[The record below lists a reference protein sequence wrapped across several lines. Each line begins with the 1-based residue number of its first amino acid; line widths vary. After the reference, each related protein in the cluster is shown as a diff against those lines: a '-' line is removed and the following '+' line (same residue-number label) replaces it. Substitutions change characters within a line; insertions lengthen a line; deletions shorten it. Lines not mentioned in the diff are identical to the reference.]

1 MSVLRLFTFSMAA
14 LLVSAS
20 AMAAELR
27 VGLKSEPSSIDPH
40 YHNLGPNNAF
50 STQIFSSLVGSDE
63 NQQHYPD
70 LAVSWKP
77 INDTTWEF
85 KLRKGVKWHD
95 GSDFTADDVMFTVER
110 AQNVPNSPSSFVT
123 YLKGKTFEKID
134 SHTIHIKT
142 EKPYPLMPNDMTT
155 VKIVSKNAGMGAAT
169 EDYNSGKAAIGTG
182 PYKFVEWVPGD
193 RIILVANPDY
203 FGDKPKFDKLIFKP
217 MKAGPARISALLAGD
232 VDFIDAVP
240 PLDVARLKSDDSL
253 QLSSGASNR
262 VIYLHLDQFRE
273 NSPHITTSA
282 GSK

>member
-1 MSVLRLFTFSMAA
+1 MKMSRFITASLAAIGISFSAYAA
-14 LLVSAS
+14 DLK
-20 AMAAELR
+20 

-50 STQIFSSLVGSDE
+50 ATHIFSSLVGSDSK
-63 NQQHYPD
+63 QQHYPD

-95 GSDFTADDVMFTVER
+95 GSQFGADDVIFTVER

-142 EKPYPLMPNDMTT
+142 AKPYPLMPNDMTT
-155 VKIVSKNAGMGAAT
+155 VKIISAKAVKGAST
-169 EDYNSGKAAIGTG
+169 EDYNSGKATVGTG

-193 RIILVANPDY
+193 RIVLEKN
-203 FGDKPKFDKLIFKP
+203 
-217 MKAGPARISALLAGD
+217 
-232 VDFIDAVP
+232 
-240 PLDVARLKSDDSL
+240 
-253 QLSSGASNR
+253 SN
-262 VIYLHLDQFRE
+262 YY
-273 NSPHITTSA
+273 
-282 GSK
+282 